1 MHSGVTRHPEI
12 GGLQGGHTIFLAP
25 VVVYH
30 MFFSMPQFPYW
41 GGAPDK
47 YGGHVPPLSPLVTPL
62 FMQLEGHPFFTYL
75 PPYYYT
81 SIYFKEIS
89 CNDVIDL
96 VIGQYTF
103 E

>member
-1 MHSGVTRHPEI
+1 MHSGVNSILRL
-12 GGLQGGHTIFLAP
+12 GGTSSCLPH
-25 VVVYH
+25 V
-30 MFFSMPQFPYW
+30 FSMPQFPYG
-41 GGAPDK
+41 GGAPDQ
-47 YGGHVPPLSPLVTPL
+47 YGGQVPPLSPLVTQL
-62 FMQLEGHPFFTYL
+62 FMQLAGHPFLTYL

-89 CNDVIDL
+89 YNDVIDL

>member
-12 GGLQGGHTIFLAP
+12 GGLQGGAHNFFGTSSCLPYVFFNATISIL
-25 VVVYH
+25 
-30 MFFSMPQFPYW
+30 